1 VYDPI
6 DEGWIQFAQQLRFAL
21 RAHRG
26 QERRTLS
33 VFGLDAGD
41 RRDRL
46 LDRAGL
52 HGVRGI
58 PVGGHVQARRPDGTL
73 LGGTL
78 VYKEEHQFGLQ
89 LHGITESFLVILETP
104 VASHP
109 PHGTVGAVLST
120 YGIDES
126 TFAEV
131 EERWSGW
138 WSRSQPSGT
147 AVGA

>member
-1 VYDPI
+1 M
-6 DEGWIQFAQQLRFAL
+6 
-21 RAHRG
+21 
-26 QERRTLS
+26 
-33 VFGLDAGD
+33 
-41 RRDRL
+41 
-46 LDRAGL
+46 
-52 HGVRGI
+52 RGI

-78 VYKEEHQFGLQ
+78 VYKEEHQVGLQ